1 VPNKPK
7 TQHRSVRVDDPDWN
21 DLGTATAHMGIDRAK
36 ALNAFV
42 HWYLRRPGA
51 KLPDRPTKEFTDRL
65 TGEDSRKTPPAGDP
79 E

>member
-21 DLGTATAHMGIDRAK
+21 DLGTATKHMDSDRAK
-36 ALNAFV
+36 ALNQFI

-51 KLPDRPTKEFTDRL
+51 RLPDRPAKDFTDTL
-65 TGEDSRKTPPAGDP
+65 TGEDTSKAKEAKGG